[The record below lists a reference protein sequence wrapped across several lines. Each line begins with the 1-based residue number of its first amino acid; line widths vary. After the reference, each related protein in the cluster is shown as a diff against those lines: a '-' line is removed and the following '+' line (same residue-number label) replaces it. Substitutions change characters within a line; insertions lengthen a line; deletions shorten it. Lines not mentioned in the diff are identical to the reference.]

1 MKSFIDILGVLL
13 IVFGI
18 AALSYQGF
26 SYNKK
31 EDVVKIGELKIT
43 AQTQERVSIPP
54 LAGGLALAAGIALIA
69 IGRFGKK

>member
-1 MKSFIDILGVLL
+1 MKSLTDIFGILL

-26 SYNKK
+26 SYTKK
-31 EDVVKIGELKIT
+31 EDVVKLGELKIT
-43 AQTQERVSIPP
+43 AQTKERVFIPP
-54 LAGGLALAAGIALIA
+54 IAGGLAVVAGIALVA